1 MKPTK
6 KNPIAAVIQPLPGKQ
21 MPSDWQKQ
29 TQNFGGN
36 FDRRDLEN
44 MWRNPQ
50 WSSKL
55 NSDNV
60 DNLTRNSRLSSYG
73 PTASGV

>member
-1 MKPTK
+1 MKNQK
-6 KNPIAAVIQPLPGKQ
+6 QNPIAIQVQPMAGRQMAPDWKQ
-21 MPSDWQKQ
+21 KTSD
-29 TQNFGGN
+29 FGGN

-44 MWRNPQ
+44 MWRTPN

-60 DNLTRNSRLSSYG
+60 ENLIRSSRLSS
-73 PTASGV
+73 PTASGI

>member
-1 MKPTK
+1 MKSPK
-6 KNPIAAVIQPLPGKQ
+6 KNPIAAVVLPLQGRQ
-21 MPSDWQKQ
+21 MEPDWQQK
-29 TQNFGGN
+29 TKDFGGN

-55 NSDNV
+55 SADNV
-60 DNLTRNSRLSSYG
+60 DNIIRNGRLSST
-73 PTASGV
+73 TASGI

>member
-1 MKPTK
+1 MNNNK
-6 KNPIAAVIQPLPGKQ
+6 KNPIAAVVLPLQGRQ
-21 MPSDWQKQ
+21 MPSDWKIK
-29 TQNFGGN
+29 TNEFGGN

-44 MWRNPQ
+44 MWRTPI

-60 DNLTRNSRLSSYG
+60 DNLTRNSRLSTF
-73 PTASGV
+73 TASGI